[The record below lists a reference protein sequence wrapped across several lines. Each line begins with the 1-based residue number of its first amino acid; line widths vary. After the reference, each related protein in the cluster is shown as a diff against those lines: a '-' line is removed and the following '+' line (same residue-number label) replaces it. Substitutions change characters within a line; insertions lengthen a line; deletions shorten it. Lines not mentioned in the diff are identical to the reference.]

1 MRNSESLQII
11 LYVARKINMY
21 SVVIGLLFVGMEVN
35 RGDVYSNVNV
45 GNM

>member
-1 MRNSESLQII
+1 MRGNESLQTI
-11 LYVARKINMY
+11 LYVARKINLY

-35 RGDVYSNVNV
+35 GGDVYSYANV